1 MYLLD
6 TNHCSAL
13 IFGDSIIIDHAKTIG
28 ESNLAISVVTQGE
41 LLYMA
46 ENSQKVA
53 ENLMIIEDFIA
64 DISIYDIDDRVSH
77 IYAKLKAKI
86 MERFAPKERNKR
98 RKTKI
103 TDLGIGENDLWIAAT
118 AIENNLIVVS
128 CDKDFQKIQ
137 QAWDFSLENWHN
149 LLE

>member
-13 IFGDSIIIDHAKTIG
+13 IFGDSLIIDHAKSAG
-28 ESNLAISVVTQGE
+28 ESNLAISVVTEGE

-46 ENSQKVA
+46 ENSQKIA
-53 ENLMIIEDFIA
+53 ENLQIIEDFIA
-64 DISIYDIDDRVSH
+64 DISIYDINDRVSH

-86 MERFAPKERNKR
+86 MDKFAPKEKNKR

-128 CDKDFQKIQ
+128 RDSDFKKIQ
-137 QAWDFSLENWHN
+137 QAWDFSLENWHIN
-149 LLE
+149 E

>member
-13 IFGDSIIIDHAKTIG
+13 IFGNSLIIDHAKKVG
-28 ESNLAISVVTQGE
+28 ESNLAISVVTEGE

-46 ENSQKVA
+46 ENSQKIA
-53 ENLMIIEDFIA
+53 ENLQIIEDFIA
-64 DISIYDIDDRVSH
+64 DISIYDINDRVSH

-86 MERFAPKERNKR
+86 MDKFAPKEKNKR

-128 CDKDFQKIQ
+128 RDSDFKKIQ
-137 QAWDFSLENWHN
+137 QAWDFSLENWHIN
-149 LLE
+149 E